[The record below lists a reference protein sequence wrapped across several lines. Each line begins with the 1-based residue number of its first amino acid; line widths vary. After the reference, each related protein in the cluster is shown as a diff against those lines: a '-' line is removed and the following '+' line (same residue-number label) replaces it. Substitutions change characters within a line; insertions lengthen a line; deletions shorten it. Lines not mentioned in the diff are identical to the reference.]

1 MYRKGHYGVSLLV
14 FAPIGFGLLLLGL
27 PIVALVIG
35 GVMLWLAMLPDV
47 DHRLPLVRHRGPT
60 HSLLFAGAVGAG
72 FGAVG
77 YLLGD
82 GAILGQLLTE
92 RAVGTGPSLRLQVAG
107 VGFAGGCLAVL
118 AHLLGDALT
127 PAGVN
132 FLWPLS
138 GETYSLSV
146 TRADNTL
153 WNYGLLVVGVFVTG
167 AALYLASLLAVS

>member
-14 FAPIGFGLLLLGL
+14 FAPIGFGLILLGL
-27 PIVALVIG
+27 PIVAMVIG

-47 DHRLPLVRHRGPT
+47 NHRLPLIKHRGPT
-60 HSLLFAGAVGAG
+60 HSLLFASAIGAG
-72 FGAVG
+72 FGAAG

-82 GAILGQLLTE
+82 GALLGELLAE
-92 RAVGTGPSLRLQVAG
+92 SAVGTEAPLRLQVAA
-107 VGFAGGCLAVL
+107 VGFAAGFLAVL

-138 GETYSLSV
+138 GETHSLSV

-153 WNYGLLVVGVFVTG
+153 WNYGLLAVGVFITG